1 MDKNKDNGQVTPTEI
16 EQIMQELSGL
26 GENNASVEEATGIS
40 RRTLRRWR
48 AGDSKPQ
55 RRSDIAILKSYIQ
68 KVKARKKRYE

>member
-1 MDKNKDNGQVTPTEI
+1 MDENKDSGQVTQTEI
-16 EQIMQELSGL
+16 EQIMQELSEL
-26 GENNASVEEATGIS
+26 GENNASVEDATGIS

-55 RRSDIAILKSYIQ
+55 RKSDIAILKSYIQ